1 MLDLKR
7 RIDNIL
13 AEIDAAS
20 PAERA
25 ALFAHLERAVAG
37 MDEEAVPQAAREKL
51 DANRDQDSDSDDRF
65 DNMPV

>member
-1 MLDLKR
+1 MLELKR
-7 RIDNIL
+7 RIDRIL

-37 MDEEAVPQAAREKL
+37 MDEASVPKTVREQL
-51 DANRDQDSDSDDRF
+51 DSLSDSDPDDRF